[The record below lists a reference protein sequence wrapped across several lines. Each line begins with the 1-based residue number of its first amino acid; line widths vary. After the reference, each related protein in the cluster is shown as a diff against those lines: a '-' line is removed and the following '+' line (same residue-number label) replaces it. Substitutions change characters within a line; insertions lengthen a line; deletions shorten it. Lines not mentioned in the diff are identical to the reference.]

1 VSQIPGSK
9 NDQSALDC
17 ATSFLDRL
25 RTRRSVRTFSDRAV
39 SQDVIETLIATA
51 GTAPSGA
58 NKQPW
63 RFVAVQ
69 DTELKRR
76 IRVAAER
83 EETKLYESRANEAWL
98 KDLAPLGTN
107 SNKPFLE
114 QAPWLVVVFKLT
126 RDDMPDRETDQV
138 YYVNES
144 VGIATGIFLAAAQ
157 IAGLSTLTHTPSPM
171 KFLGELLGRPDHERA
186 YMVIPVGY
194 PAEDAKSPDLERKSL
209 DQIMVVDAGSPP
221 NVSDLTRSL
230 PSPMA
235 PRS

>member
-1 VSQIPGSK
+1 MSQIPGSK

-69 DTELKRR
+69 DAELKRR

-83 EETKLYESRANEAWL
+83 EETKLYESRANEAWI
-98 KDLAPLGTN
+98 KDLALLGTN

-144 VGIATGIFLAAAQ
+144 V
-157 IAGLSTLTHTPSPM
+157 
-171 KFLGELLGRPDHERA
+171 
-186 YMVIPVGY
+186 
-194 PAEDAKSPDLERKSL
+194 
-209 DQIMVVDAGSPP
+209 
-221 NVSDLTRSL
+221 
-230 PSPMA
+230 
-235 PRS
+235 